1 MILAQE
7 PGMIQGPALL
17 GGVYSTPMAMV
28 RFLQLLLAMAHDGQL
43 PCSFDRYEQP
53 ISGPTSVR
61 APEGAVVRID
71 RTGEVP
77 ILEAS
82 SRGSTFAEV
91 AVSDTRIP
99 MAGESVLTVTLSP
112 SRNPLEYYAIVA
124 VPTTTAV
131 KQTEDALSDYK
142 GQLIYGQQAMGGQK
156 MQLLTVPFRG
166 KRELRLILEGA
177 FSGSASGAVAIR
189 HVENPADHGAL
200 EIPAVTVVGG

>member
-1 MILAQE
+1 M
-7 PGMIQGPALL
+7 
-17 GGVYSTPMAMV
+17 
-28 RFLQLLLAMAHDGQL
+28 
-43 PCSFDRYEQP
+43 
-53 ISGPTSVR
+53 
-61 APEGAVVRID
+61 
-71 RTGEVP
+71 
-77 ILEAS
+77 
-82 SRGSTFAEV
+82 
-91 AVSDTRIP
+91 
-99 MAGESVLTVTLSP
+99 
-112 SRNPLEYYAIVA
+112 A

-131 KQTEDALSDYK
+131 KQTEDPLSDYK